1 MKLPADLFLSV
12 DAAWRLVR
20 ADTWHCQRLTDVVTQ
35 LVTGR
40 TTTHDLCSSLV
51 MWSPR
56 KRTGTTGSDA
66 RSPPVAT
73 TTLEAVVIAGEELL
87 LSVDAAWRLV
97 RADP

>member
-1 MKLPADLFLSV
+1 MACSARNIFTSDEAMAVMHGAQALLLELPRERLISV

-51 MWSPR
+51 M
-56 KRTGTTGSDA
+56 
-66 RSPPVAT
+66 
-73 TTLEAVVIAGEELL
+73 
-87 LSVDAAWRLV
+87 
-97 RADP
+97 